1 MPTTILRTLV
11 ASACSAV
18 NRYLRLSWNAASR
31 VRRTRTLAKAGSPA
45 LTAYQS
51 STTVGVRDSHTVIVS
66 ETPVGGVYPVTC
78 IPHGH
83 VGESYSLYGAYELAV
98 IHDAEH
104 GGQST

>member
-1 MPTTILRTLV
+1 M
-11 ASACSAV
+11 
-18 NRYLRLSWNAASR
+18 
-31 VRRTRTLAKAGSPA
+31 
-45 LTAYQS
+45 
-51 STTVGVRDSHTVIVS
+51 IVS